1 MVVAPFRQIIR
12 SPADG
17 ATGLLLQEGYAGHAV
32 GVDGA
37 GSASWPSCRLAFCCG
52 RGSSFR
58 LSCVACLFWVLGAA
72 GDRGFAFR
80 SMVCRP
86 SGRIVFFLFLLPV
99 WLLGGLLCVAVSADW
114 SAEARGGKGQ
124 SHNGDVDGCVHFL
137 RISCSLS
144 KFGVRS
150 SLWGEVEGGLG
161 LRFEFQRPDGHR
173 QLVWRRKM
181 NSIVSR
187 GLVVIF
193 ISFRVF
199 PARKYCTVLSL
210 LLI

>member
-1 MVVAPFRQIIR
+1 VAHMLTQEPIYKPSSIFYFKPILLSAHKLTLLIYGDNSRLHRARVCSPSGSGGGARVSEMAVAPFRRIIR
-12 SPADG
+12 SPAVG

-58 LSCVACLFWVLGAA
+58 LSCVACLFRVLGAA

-99 WLLGGLLCVAVSADW
+99 WLLGGLLCVAISANW
-114 SAEARGGKGQ
+114 SAEARGRAIMGM
-124 SHNGDVDGCVHFL
+124 L
-137 RISCSLS
+137 
-144 KFGVRS
+144 
-150 SLWGEVEGGLG
+150 
-161 LRFEFQRPDGHR
+161 
-173 QLVWRRKM
+173 M
-181 NSIVSR
+181 A
-187 GLVVIF
+187 
-193 ISFRVF
+193 VF
-199 PARKYCTVLSL
+199 TS
-210 LLI
+210 